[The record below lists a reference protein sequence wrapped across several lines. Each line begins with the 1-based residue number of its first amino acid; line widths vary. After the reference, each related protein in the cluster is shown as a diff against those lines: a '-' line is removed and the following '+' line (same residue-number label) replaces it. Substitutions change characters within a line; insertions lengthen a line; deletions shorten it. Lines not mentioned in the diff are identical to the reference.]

1 MSCGCYGGDAEY
13 NNLCNADTPYPQIS
27 SESVPSLINNLTLAL
42 YGSYTKSVDQAT
54 GRIVWDVP
62 CTPTT
67 SPIGGLA
74 PLDGEGML
82 CYVARALNTLFPTGD
97 AFVTL
102 TGTQT
107 LFNKTLESPSII
119 GQLNLSGGSLNADT
133 LVASSS
139 VSCEG
144 IYSVRDGVSGYYWHL
159 SGGDNLV
166 RIKRGL
172 DPAGISGIALNI
184 SGDVGLG
191 SSDRTYSSAIK
202 ARAHVS
208 NPNMIGG
215 SPLVSGS
222 AYDPNCLLRLEGGST
237 VVDCGVY
244 GNVGNKA
251 TWVQPRL
258 STNYATNYN
267 LVLCPNGGNV
277 GIKNNDPQVAL
288 HVTGSII
295 ATSAIECNSLQ
306 SGVIVS
312 NGAIQS
318 NGGVAIYG
326 NLSGA
331 DVNGDPADL
340 IVSTAVNFSGN
351 KTYGS
356 PQIAKCWLNA
366 GIAGT
371 SVTTNASN
379 GMSINRTGV
388 GVYSVSMSPGMPS
401 GSYAALINIGRSA
414 NAATGWLITSK
425 STSSFTLTIYSAG
438 VAADITGEL
447 NIVVYAN

>member
-1 MSCGCYGGDAEY
+1 MSCGCDSEY

-27 SESVPSLINNLTLAL
+27 SESVPSLIDNLTLAL

-62 CTPTT
+62 CTPES
-67 SPIGGLA
+67 SPIGGLT
-74 PLDGEGML
+74 PLAGEGML
-82 CYVARALNTLFPTGD
+82 CYVARALNTLFPTGQQ
-97 AFVTL
+97 FVTL
-102 TGTQT
+102 DGIQT
-107 LFNKTLESPSII
+107 LSNKSLYYPTII
-119 GQLNLSGGSLNADT
+119 GQINLSGGDLNAST
-133 LVASSS
+133 LAASSAIYCDGKVS
-139 VSCEG
+139 VK
-144 IYSVRDGVSGYYWHL
+144 DGSSGYYWDVQ
-159 SGGDNLV
+159 GGDNLISL
-166 RIKRGL
+166 RRNT
-172 DPAGISGIALNI
+172 DTAGICGIALNS

-191 SSDRTYSSAIK
+191 SLDRTYSNSIK
-202 ARAHVS
+202 ARTHVS

-215 SPLVSGS
+215 APLVSGS
-222 AYDPNCLLRLEGGST
+222 AYDPNCLLRLQGGST

-251 TWVQPRL
+251 TWFQPRL
-258 STNYATNYN
+258 STNYSTNYN

-277 GIKNNDPQVAL
+277 GVKNNDPQAAL

-295 ATSAIECNSLQ
+295 ATVGINCNSLQ

-326 NLSGA
+326 NLSGV
-331 DVNGDPADL
+331 DVDGYPSDL
-340 IVSTAVNFSGN
+340 MVSTPVNFNGN
-351 KTYGS
+351 RTYGS

-366 GIAGT
+366 AISGA

-388 GVYSVSMSPGMPS
+388 GVYSVSMSPGMS
-401 GSYAALINIGRSA
+401 SSSYAALINIGRSA
-414 NAATGWLITSK
+414 NAATGWLISSK
-425 STSSFTLTIYSAG
+425 SASSFTLTVYSAG